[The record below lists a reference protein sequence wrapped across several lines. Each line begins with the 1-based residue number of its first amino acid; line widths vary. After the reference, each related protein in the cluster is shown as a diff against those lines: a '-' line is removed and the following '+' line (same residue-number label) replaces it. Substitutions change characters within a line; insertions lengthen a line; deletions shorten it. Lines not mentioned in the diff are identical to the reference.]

1 MVRGGVEDSERCHD
15 EDPFRLSSCLLSS
28 VERAGSIIRT
38 FPKYTETPHQAIR
51 GWEGGLKMTQRVE
64 RRWRK
69 TSKHWRSVRLA
80 GPGGKHSLWSLVRRK
95 IKPPGGSAS
104 SVARENYIRDSRKA
118 NWIRCSETSKN
129 GGSQRSAGQVKNPGR
144 QLSSIARSESGEGLV
159 SSSTSATDERL
170 AGSS

>member
-1 MVRGGVEDSERCHD
+1 MKTHSGCLRACCQAWNAPDQLSVHSRDTL
-15 EDPFRLSSCLLSS
+15 RL
-28 VERAGSIIRT
+28 RT
-38 FPKYTETPHQAIR
+38 KRF
-51 GWEGGLKMTQRVE
+51 GGGLKMTQRVE

-80 GPGGKHSLWSLVRRK
+80 GPGGKHSLWSLVRKK

-159 SSSTSATDERL
+159 SSSATDERL